1 MSDSKLT
8 HLVVFFLLIAATS
21 CEEKVAPRVV
31 ADAPV
36 DFAKAIDIAARYDA
50 GAKAVVVSI
59 AIAPGFHAYAEG
71 ETVGKPLKLVIA
83 PGSPVE
89 LKDPR
94 YPSGTQKMLP
104 IGRSMV
110 VEGKAEIVA
119 PVVLKGT
126 AEPPPAGTAI
136 KAQLS
141 YQVCKETACD
151 RPRTLDLELST

>member
-1 MSDSKLT
+1 MSDTKLT
-8 HLVVFFLLIAATS
+8 HLVVLFLGVAAS
-21 CEEKVAPRVV
+21 GCEEKVAARFV
-31 ADAPV
+31 ADAPI

-50 GAKAVVVSI
+50 GTKAVVVSI
-59 AIAPGFHAYAEG
+59 AIAPGFHAYTEG
-71 ETVGKPLKLVIA
+71 ETVGRPLKLVIA

-94 YPSGTQKMLP
+94 YPTGTQKMLP

-119 PVVLKGT
+119 PLVLKGT
-126 AEPPPAGTAI
+126 AEPPPAGTPI
-136 KAQLS
+136 RAQLS